1 MKEAQKILADLK
13 QKKYA
18 PIYFLVGET
27 ETFFVDEIANYIEKN
42 VLAEEERS
50 FNQQVLYGK
59 DVSMEEV
66 VSSAKRFPMMA
77 EHQVII
83 VREAQALLRQLDA
96 LESYSKN
103 PLASTILVFCC
114 KYKKPDARKAAIK
127 NIKKNG
133 VFYQTAKIYEN
144 HVQQWIPTYLA
155 KKQFSI
161 DPKASKML
169 MDFIGEDL
177 AKLSKELEKLMQIL
191 PLGSRITPEAI
202 EENIGISKDFNDFE
216 LIKAIGEKDELK
228 AQRIAEYFT
237 QNPKN
242 NPLIVSVYQLF
253 GFFNKL
259 MIYHSLTD
267 KSDPSVSRELG
278 ISPYFIKDYALA
290 SKHYP
295 MKKVSQV
302 LSYLREMDIKS
313 KGVNTGKFSN
323 EGLLKEFLVKTMR

>member
-18 PIYFLVGET
+18 PIYFLVGEK
-27 ETFFVDEIANYIEKN
+27 ETFFVDEIANFIEKN

-77 EHQVII
+77 EYQVII
-83 VREAQALLRQLDA
+83 IREAQALLRQLDA

-127 NIKKNG
+127 SIKKNG
-133 VFYQTAKIYEN
+133 VFYQTAAIYEK
-144 HVQQWIPTYLA
+144 HVLEWIPTYLA

-191 PLGSRITPEAI
+191 PIGSRITPEAI

-216 LIKAIGEKDELK
+216 LIKAIGRKDELK

-253 GFFNKL
+253 SFFNKL
-259 MIYHSLTD
+259 MIYHALSD
-267 KSDPSVSRELG
+267 KSNPSVSRELG
-278 ISPYFIKDYALA
+278 ISPFFIKDYALA
-290 SKHYP
+290 SKNYP
-295 MKKVSQV
+295 MKKVSLI

-313 KGVNTGKFSN
+313 KGVDTGKFSN